1 MNNLITDYNDEI
13 IKHNKHK
20 INSFDEFCNNIYQIR
35 PIRNEQLWKLYKQAL
50 STFWT
55 LEELDFSRDKND
67 WDNKLND
74 DEKYFLSHILAF
86 FSQSDFIVN
95 INLEER
101 FLHDIKQLPSYF
113 HPYTQMFYDCQ
124 KLIENIHSETYGY
137 MLNIYITDSKQ
148 LKYLTEGIT
157 TIPTIEKKALWAHKW
172 INDINTDFIYR
183 LVAFASL
190 EGIFFSG
197 SFCAIFWLRDR
208 NILQGLIQSNR
219 FISRDEGLHCLFACE
234 LFEQVKHYYEESNID
249 INYNFILDIIKE
261 AVTLEKEFI
270 TNAFNCRLL
279 GINADLM
286 KEYIEFVAD
295 ILLVNLNMSKHY
307 NTSNPFSFMESIS
320 LENKTNF
327 FEKRPTEYAKAGS
340 KTINDNDTRI
350 KLLDEFFKKNN

>member
-1 MNNLITDYNDEI
+1 MSNKQLNNTN
-13 IKHNKHK
+13 
-20 INSFDEFCNNIYQIR
+20 FDTFCDKIYQIR
-35 PIRNEQLWKLYKQAL
+35 PIRNDSIWKLYKQAL

-55 LEELDFSRDKND
+55 IEEIDFSRDKND

-74 DEKYFLSHILAF
+74 DEKYFLSNILAF

-101 FLHDIKQLPSYF
+101 FLNDIKDLPSYF
-113 HPYTQMFYDCQ
+113 HPYTQMFYDFQ
-124 KLIENIHSETYGY
+124 KSIENIHSETYGY
-137 MLNIYITDSKQ
+137 MLNVYITDEKK
-148 LKYLTEGIT
+148 LKFLTDGIN

-172 INDINTDFIYR
+172 INDTNTDFIYR
-183 LVAFASL
+183 LIAFSAL

-234 LFEQVKHYYEESNID
+234 LFEQVSEYYKENNIE
-249 INYNFILDIIKE
+249 INYDFILNIITD
-261 AVTLEKEFI
+261 AVELEKEFI
-270 TNAFNCRLL
+270 TNSFNCRLL
-279 GINADLM
+279 GINVDLM

-295 ILLVNLNMSKHY
+295 ILLVNLNLDKYY
-307 NTSNPFSFMESIS
+307 NTLNPFTFMENIS

-327 FEKRPTEYAKAGS
+327 FEKRSTEYSKAGS
-340 KTINDNDTRI
+340 KTLDNIDNSLKI
-350 KLLDEFFKKNN
+350 LDDF